1 MRRKCGFAGEK
12 RWKGRKPKKD
22 KLHGKRSPVAA
33 GTFFKNINSAGG
45 AERT

>member
-1 MRRKCGFAGEK
+1 MGQEK
-12 RWKGRKPKKD
+12 MLGNREQEKD

-33 GTFFKNINSAGG
+33 GTFFLNNNSAGG